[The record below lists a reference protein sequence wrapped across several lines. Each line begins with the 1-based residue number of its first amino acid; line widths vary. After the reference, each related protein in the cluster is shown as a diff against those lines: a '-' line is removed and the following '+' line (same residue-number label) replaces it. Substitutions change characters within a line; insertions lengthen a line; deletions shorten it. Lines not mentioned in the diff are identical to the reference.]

1 MLNGIPQQQNN
12 SQRKDYFSILEL
24 DKIKF
29 VLHLVFSCLCFSDS
43 GFIIEHFLLFYN
55 KNIYLLFY
63 NKNILLLK
71 IFR

>member
-1 MLNGIPQQQNN
+1 MLNGIPQKQNN

-29 VLHLVFSCLCFSDS
+29 VLHLVFSCCCFSSS
-43 GFIIEHFLLFYN
+43 GFIIECL
-55 KNIYLLFY
+55 
-63 NKNILLLK
+63 NKNILFLK

>member
-1 MLNGIPQQQNN
+1 MFYERPQNN

-43 GFIIEHFLLFYN
+43 GFIIERL
-55 KNIYLLFY
+55 

>member
-43 GFIIEHFLLFYN
+43 GLILLRFN
-55 KNIYLLFY
+55 KTYCFKIYLG
-63 NKNILLLK
+63 K
-71 IFR
+71 I